1 MKKILNKNSTVIIAA
16 VTLISLVVASV
27 DAFLKPDY
35 WTKVPLKSGLF
46 LVLPLLYF
54 FIAKEGKSLKELFRF
69 RFKTLLWALGFGLA
83 IYGVIVGGYFA
94 TRSVIDFASI
104 TGTLT
109 EDNGISA
116 ENFLWVSLYISFMNS
131 FLEEFFFRG
140 FAFLALEKHTG
151 HKFANFFSAAL
162 FAAYHTGMLVLMFEW
177 WVLPLLFL
185 GLFAGGLI
193 FNFLN
198 RKGGSLYTSWFCH
211 MFANFGINTVAFILF
226 GLI

>member
-1 MKKILNKNSTVIIAA
+1 MKKILNKNSIFILSA
-16 VTLISLVVASV
+16 VTLISFAVAAV

-35 WTKVPLKSGLF
+35 WTKVPIKSVLF
-46 LVLPLLYF
+46 LIVPLLYF
-54 FIAKEGKSLKELFRF
+54 WIAKEGKGLKELFRF
-69 RFKTLLWALGFGLA
+69 RLKTMLWALGFGLGV
-83 IYGVIVGGYFA
+83 YGVILGGYFA
-94 TRSVIDFASI
+94 TRGFIDFQSI

-116 ENFLWVSLYISFMNS
+116 ENFLWVSLYISLMNS

-140 FAFLALEKHTG
+140 FAFLALTKHTG
-151 HKFANFFSAAL
+151 YKFANFFSAAL
-162 FAAYHTGMLVLMFEW
+162 FAAYHTGMLVLMFRW
-177 WVLPLLFL
+177 WVLPLLFA

-198 RKGGSLYTSWFCH
+198 RKSGNIYTSWFCH

-226 GLI
+226 GII

>member
-1 MKKILNKNSTVIIAA
+1 MKTILNKHSAFIVSA
-16 VTLISLVVASV
+16 VTLISLSVALV

-35 WTKVPLKSGLF
+35 WTKVPLKLGFF
-46 LVLPLLYF
+46 LVIPLLYF

-69 RFKTLLWALGFGLA
+69 RFKTMLWALAFGLA
-83 IYGVIVGGYFA
+83 IYGVILGGYFA
-94 TRSVIDFASI
+94 TRGWIDFQSI

-140 FAFLALEKHTG
+140 FAFLALQKHTG
-151 HKFANFFSAAL
+151 YRFANFFSAAL

-177 WVLPLLFL
+177 WILPLLFF

-198 RKGGSLYTSWFCH
+198 RKGGNLYTSWFCH